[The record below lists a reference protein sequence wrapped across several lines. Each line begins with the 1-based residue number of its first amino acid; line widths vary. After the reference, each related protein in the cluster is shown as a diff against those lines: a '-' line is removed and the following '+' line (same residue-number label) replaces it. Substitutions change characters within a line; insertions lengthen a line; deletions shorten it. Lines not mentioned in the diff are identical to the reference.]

1 MVISQPN
8 IVTNESATALLRQ
21 VGRRAD
27 DDIDLAAAALALA
40 ALAQPSTDLVPY
52 RQHLRALAEEVG
64 ADARGRAGREPKLVD
79 RIDALN
85 SVLFDRHGYQGDRVT
100 YNDLQ
105 NADLIRVID
114 RRRGLPIALAI
125 LYIHAARAQG
135 WAIEGV
141 NFPGHFLV
149 RLRRGDQAAIVDP
162 FDGGAMRD
170 TAALRQLLKSLQ
182 GDDAELA
189 PEYCQV
195 ASNRLIL
202 LRLQNNIKLR
212 LLRDGK
218 HEEALDVVQRMQLV
232 APEEPGL
239 WYEAGILHGRL
250 GNMRAAIQALENLVM
265 LSRDDEQKAAA
276 AELIAEMKTRLN

>member
-8 IVTNESATALLRQ
+8 TVTNESATSLLRQ
-21 VGRRAD
+21 IGRRPDA
-27 DDIDLAAAALALA
+27 DIDLAVAALALA
-40 ALAQPSTDLVPY
+40 ALAQPGTDLAPY
-52 RQHLRALAEEVG
+52 NQHLHVLAEEVA
-64 ADARGRAGREPKLVD
+64 ADVRARAGREPKLID

-85 SVLFDRHGYQGDRVT
+85 SVLFDRHGYQGDRLT

-125 LYIHAARAQG
+125 LYIHAGRAQG

-162 FDGGAMRD
+162 FDAGTMRD

-182 GDDAELA
+182 GEDAELA

-195 ASNRLIL
+195 AGNRLIL

-218 HEEALDVVQRMQLV
+218 HEEALGVVQRMQLV

-250 GNMRAAIQALENLVM
+250 GNMRAAIAALENLVA

-276 AELIAEMKTRLN
+276 AQLIAEMKTRLN

>member
-1 MVISQPN
+1 
-8 IVTNESATALLRQ
+8 
-21 VGRRAD
+21 
-27 DDIDLAAAALALA
+27 
-40 ALAQPSTDLVPY
+40 
-52 RQHLRALAEEVG
+52 
-64 ADARGRAGREPKLVD
+64 
-79 RIDALN
+79 
-85 SVLFDRHGYQGDRVT
+85 
-100 YNDLQ
+100 
-105 NADLIRVID
+105 
-114 RRRGLPIALAI
+114 
-125 LYIHAARAQG
+125 
-135 WAIEGV
+135 
-141 NFPGHFLV
+141 
-149 RLRRGDQAAIVDP
+149 
-162 FDGGAMRD
+162 MRD

-182 GDDAELA
+182 GHDAELA

-250 GNMRAAIQALENLVM
+250 GNMRAAIAALENLVT